1 MPLRDILRPRFIKQ
15 NFLVSIGDTYYSQY
29 LLWDLLLCFDES
41 DLTDLS
47 DRQESRDVASLYA
60 CRIISNP
67 PSFSSR
73 RFRSEDDPDLPLRN
87 LSYWSRSNFLITKM
101 ITDFENLHLLRSSRY
116 RLAFSFCLSASK
128 RHCSHFLASF
138 FWVFQN
144 DIIENDRLLFSLSD
158 DGF

>member
-1 MPLRDILRPRFIKQ
+1 MPLRDILLPPRQ
-15 NFLVSIGDTYYSQY
+15 NFPVSIGDTNYSQY

-41 DLTDLS
+41 DLADLS

-101 ITDFENLHLLRSSRY
+101 ITSYENLHLLRSSRY
-116 RLAFSFCLSASK
+116 RLALSFCLSASK

-138 FWVFQN
+138 CGFQN
-144 DIIENDRLLFSLSD
+144 DIIENDRFLVSLFD
-158 DGF
+158 DWF